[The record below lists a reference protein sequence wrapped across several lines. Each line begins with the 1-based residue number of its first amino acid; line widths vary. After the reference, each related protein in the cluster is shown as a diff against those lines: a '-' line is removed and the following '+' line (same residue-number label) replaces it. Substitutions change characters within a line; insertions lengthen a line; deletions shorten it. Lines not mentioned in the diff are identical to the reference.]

1 MAESKINIR
10 ALFDLKG
17 FSTSAQN
24 LERKMQKTASN
35 LKKVGSQ
42 MSMAFTAPAIALGG
56 LAIREFANFEQS
68 MAKVAAVSGATT
80 SELSKLT
87 ELAKQLGI
95 STRYTS
101 SEVSE
106 LQLNYAKLGFSSSEI
121 EKITGATL
129 SLALATGEDLANSA
143 EIAGATLRGFQKP
156 ASEMQTVVD
165 LMANSFSSSSL
176 NLERFGTAMGYIAP
190 VANAAG
196 ISLER
201 STAMMSTLSDAGIQ
215 ASTVGTSLRQI
226 FIQLATKGISYE
238 DAMNRIRNATDKVVV
253 ANDLFGDRA
262 FAAGIVLAEQGVK
275 VDDLTDKYLN
285 SGGSAKKMA
294 DIMDNTLQGS
304 LFKLKSAVEGLAIS
318 FGEDLGPTI
327 NKVATFLSNAAM
339 GFANLT
345 PETKL
350 LIIQMGLFAASIG
363 PVLLGLGQLTKLLG
377 WFAANPAIAALTAIG
392 VAIAV
397 INLAATESNKIFPN
411 VQEQVDK
418 MTDAYVKLGEQ
429 LEIINGL
436 KSSGRKLTKDEIQA
450 TILQTKAII
459 KQTEAIIAQS
469 VARYEAML
477 RQLETQMQ
485 ATLAQ
490 TRGVGMQ
497 GEFIG
502 ADLAKVETI
511 KKNIAALAETINQAN
526 GKLRETQIAFNTLET
541 DLKNIQTVTA
551 KGIGENTAK
560 SIDEVTDSVKK
571 LKFELSTLQENQ
583 LKKIKILFG
592 YFKSNQKK
600 QFEKDTDVSLNLQ
613 LQLPKSKLPSLDWID
628 EQAAVIKAKYTQIGS
643 EISTALNDG
652 LKTLAANGAILMG
665 EFLGNVIS
673 GSGQSI
679 EDFGKSFLN
688 VVGMFMQDFGK
699 AIIGIGVAKSALDAA
714 ITSGNAPLAIAA
726 GIALVAAGTALS
738 NISKKGLEGAG
749 GGGAGGYS
757 SPSGSMNRNNLDL
770 QPIVLET
777 KIQGRELILVQDR
790 SRQFKR

>member
-24 LERKMQKTASN
+24 LERKMKQTANN
-35 LKKVGSQ
+35 LNKVGTQ
-42 MSMAFTAPAIALGG
+42 MSTAFTLPLVGIAG
-56 LAIREFANFEQS
+56 LAIKSAADFES
-68 MAKVAAVSGATT
+68 LRTSLTT
-80 SELSKLT
+80 SLGGSAEA
-87 ELAKQLGI
+87 AKQ
-95 STRYTS
+95 
-101 SEVSE
+101 
-106 LQLNYAKLGFSSSEI
+106 AFSEI
-121 EKITGATL
+121 EKFASATPFALEEVTSGFITLKNMGLDPSMA
-129 SLALATGEDLANSA
+129 ALESYGNT
-143 EIAGATLRGFQKP
+143 
-156 ASEMQTVVD
+156 ASSMGK
-165 LMANSFSSSSL
+165 SL
-176 NLERFGTAMGYIAP
+176 NQMVEAVADAAVGEFERLKEFGIKASSEGDRVKFTFKGVTTEVGKNSKEIEQYLQNIG
-190 VANAAG
+190 NTEFAG
-196 ISLER
+196 GIEKQSQ
-201 STAMMSTLSDAGIQ
+201 TFNGVMSTLKDNMA
-215 ASTVGTSLRQI
+215 
-226 FIQLATKGISYE
+226 LA
-238 DAMNRIRNATDKVVV
+238 
-253 ANDLFGDRA
+253 
-262 FAAGIVLAEQGVK
+262 AA
-275 VDDLTDKYLN
+275 
-285 SGGSAKKMA
+285 
-294 DIMDNTLQGS
+294 
-304 LFKLKSAVEGLAIS
+304 S
-318 FGEDLGPTI
+318 FGELMLPVL
-327 NKVATFLSNAAM
+327 KKLSSALQGAAE
-339 GFANLT
+339 FVRKLT

-363 PVLLGLGQLTKLLG
+363 PVLLGLGQLMTLLG
-377 WFAANPAIAALTAIG
+377 FFAANPAIAALTAIG
-392 VAIAV
+392 IAIAA
-397 INLAATESNKIFPN
+397 INLAATQSNKIFPN

-511 KKNIAALAETINQAN
+511 KKNIAALAETINQTN
-526 GKLRETQIAFNTLET
+526 GKLRETQRAFNTLET
-541 DLKNIQTVTA
+541 DLKNIQTVT
-551 KGIGENTAK
+551 ENTANTISNSFSKMAKSVKMNLSDIGHSLK
-560 SIDEVTDSVKK
+560 SIGSVNINIDY
-571 LKFELSTLQENQ
+571 S
-583 LKKIKILFG
+583 
-592 YFKSNQKK
+592 KS
-600 QFEKDTDVSLNLQ
+600 FEKIEV
-613 LQLPKSKLPSLDWID
+613 PF
-628 EQAAVIKAKYTQIGS
+628 VKAKEKALSVFESIGA
-643 EISTALNDG
+643 EISEALNNG

-688 VVGMFMQDFGK
+688 VVGVFMQDFGK
-699 AIIGIGVAKSALDAA
+699 AIIGIGVAKSALDTA
-714 ITSGNAPLAIAA
+714 ITTGNAPLAIVA

-749 GGGAGGYS
+749 AGGASGYS